1 MQRCGNVPSDHP
13 SVIAV
18 TQEANAR
25 SCRLLEAIGMRRIDG
40 FVEFDAPQVLFSV
53 DPQGLRIAH

>member
-1 MQRCGNVPSDHP
+1 MPSDHP

-40 FVEFDAPQVLFSV
+40 FVEFDAPRVLFSV